1 MTLIPL
7 HTASRN
13 TAIALT
19 SFVLVAVG
27 GVFDQSTAHAKD
39 APAVS
44 REPRTIDLAIC
55 LDTSGSMSG
64 LIEAAKQKLWAIVND
79 LALTGSGAAGAGGEG
94 GLVAVGWDGGGR

>member
-13 TAIALT
+13 TAIFLT
-19 SFVLVAVG
+19 TFGLAAAG
-27 GVFDQSTAHAKD
+27 GIFDQ
-39 APAVS
+39 PAVS
-44 REPRTIDLAIC
+44 ACDSPPVCVQPRTIDLAIC

-79 LALTGSGAAGAGGEG
+79 LALVEPTPR
-94 GLVAVGWDGGGR
+94 L